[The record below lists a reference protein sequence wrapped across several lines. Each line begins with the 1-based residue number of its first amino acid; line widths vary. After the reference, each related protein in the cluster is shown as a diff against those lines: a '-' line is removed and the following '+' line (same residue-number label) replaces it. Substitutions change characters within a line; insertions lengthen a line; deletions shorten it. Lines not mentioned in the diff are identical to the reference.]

1 MVSAFDT
8 LIADAAGTPPAAD
21 RVKVVDRQKG
31 IDRVLSLLEGLL
43 RLRAPARPGDLARL
57 IGAPRSTTYE
67 IVNRLLEAELLDYVG
82 EDGKVY
88 FGRAMQLFGA
98 AFADVNPL
106 YRRAAA
112 AMAALAAQ
120 TGVTAQICGLR
131 GRKYAVLDSRSGA
144 ALFRI
149 TSDVGVEVPIPWTAS
164 GRLLLGHMTAAAIRG
179 FVPEEDYRL
188 PDGRMIDPEA
198 FIADVALCSQRGWSE
213 TTGLADRFTLCLAAP
228 IHEGDRI
235 CRMTLCLVA
244 PAETPPAERERL
256 LTLLRHAASELSTEA
271 SGFS

>member
-1 MVSAFDT
+1 MVSASDT
-8 LIADAAGTPPAAD
+8 PAGEEASPTEGTHGL
-21 RVKVVDRQKG
+21 RVDRQKG
-31 IDRVLSLLEGLL
+31 IDRVINLLQGLL

-82 EDGKVY
+82 DDGKVY

-98 AFADVNPL
+98 AFAEVNPL

-112 AMAALAAQ
+112 VMAALAME
-120 TGVTAQICGLR
+120 TGITAQICGLR
-131 GRKYAVLDSRSGA
+131 GRKYTVLDSRSGA

-164 GRLLLGHMTAAAIRG
+164 GRLLLGHMTPEAIRSL
-179 FVPEEDYRL
+179 VPEEDYRL
-188 PDGRMIDPEA
+188 PDGRIIDRES
-198 FIADVALCSQRGWSE
+198 FIADVAHCTQRGWSE
-213 TTGLADRFTLCLAAP
+213 TTGLADHFTRCLAAP
-228 IHEGDRI
+228 LHDGDRV

-244 PAETPPAERERL
+244 PAETPFSQRDRL
-256 LTLLRHAASELSTEA
+256 LTLLRNAATALSSEAPSC
-271 SGFS
+271 S

>member
-1 MVSAFDT
+1 MVSASD
-8 LIADAAGTPPAAD
+8 IPAGDAAGPRPTE
-21 RVKVVDRQKG
+21 RGSKVVDRQKG
-31 IDRVLSLLEGLL
+31 IDRVISLLEGLL

-67 IVNRLLEAELLDYVG
+67 IVNRLLEAEVLDYVG
-82 EDGKVY
+82 DDGKIY

-98 AFADVNPL
+98 AFTHVNPL

-112 AMAALAAQ
+112 AMAALAVE

-131 GRKYAVLDSRSGA
+131 GRKYAVLYSRSGA

-164 GRLLLGHMTAAAIRG
+164 GRLLLGHMAPEAIRS

-188 PDGRMIDPEA
+188 PGGRMINPEA

-213 TTGLADRFTLCLAAP
+213 TTGLADHFTRCLAAP
-228 IHEGDRI
+228 VHDGDRI

-244 PAETPPAERERL
+244 PVETPPAQRDKL
-256 LTLLRHAASELSTEA
+256 LTLLRNAASELSAEA
-271 SGFS
+271 PSSG